1 MWLCCR
7 LIWNTI
13 LQISRERKCDE
24 ERAWK
29 KLYNHVWTY
38 AHIWTFAQSARLFIL
53 LMEWWQDNVNVS
65 SGKHVNLYPL
75 IFYYLRYIFPFI
87 IKLQGASFYVSFTFY
102 GMKEWYSVVKMFE
115 WLEYIL
121 RSKLCN
127 RTIIF
132 RRIFINSNLIQ
143 LFNIFLKYVL

>member
-13 LQISRERKCDE
+13 LPISRERKCDE

-53 LMEWWQDNVNVS
+53 LMEWWQDNVDVS
-65 SGKHVNLYPL
+65 GGKHVNLYPL

-87 IKLQGASFYVSFTFY
+87 IKLQGASFYVSFTFLTE
-102 GMKEWYSVVKMFE
+102 MSFE
-115 WLEYIL
+115 LLSTKKIRNRWLEIFCAFVCYIL
-121 RSKLCN
+121 RKK
-127 RTIIF
+127 TIIWY
-132 RRIFINSNLIQ
+132 
-143 LFNIFLKYVL
+143 K